1 MLRGETRGCG
11 EGLTNLTF
19 RSFGANG
26 GYSMESNIFWD
37 MRRTM
42 SYNRF
47 LNFIV
52 GNRGGGKT
60 YGFKKMAIE
69 RFMNGKGQFA

>member
-1 MLRGETRGCG
+1 MD
-11 EGLTNLTF
+11 
-19 RSFGANG
+19 
-26 GYSMESNIFWD
+26 SNIFWD

-60 YGFKKMAIE
+60 YGFKKME
-69 RFMNGKGQFA
+69 KGSSHISGVTRRN